1 MTELENSLITESS
14 GKDVETE
21 FNSSSDASVMP
32 ISVPR
37 EGSSMGDMLEYIA
50 RAIVSDPD
58 VVKVAEESTDD
69 GLVLRLAVGESDKGK
84 VIGRS
89 GRVAQAIR
97 SLLRVAATK
106 SGTRVSLI
114 IE

>member
-1 MTELENSLITESS
+1 MPELEDSLLTESS
-14 GKDVETE
+14 SKDSQIDLDTR
-21 FNSSSDASVMP
+21 NDGPIMP
-32 ISVPR
+32 ISVPG

-58 VVKVAEESTDD
+58 VVTVTEESTDD
-69 GLVLRLAVGESDKGK
+69 GLVLHLAVGESDKGK

-106 SGTRVSLI
+106 SGTRVSLR